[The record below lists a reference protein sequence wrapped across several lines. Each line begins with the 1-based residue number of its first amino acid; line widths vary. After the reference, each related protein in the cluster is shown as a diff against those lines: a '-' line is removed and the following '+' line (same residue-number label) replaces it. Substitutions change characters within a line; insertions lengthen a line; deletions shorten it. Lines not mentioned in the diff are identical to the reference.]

1 MTALRQTYRDQIVA
15 IMDRTLAN
23 EAAPLDAARDAIAAA
38 LRADRL
44 IHVAGS
50 GHSHLIALE
59 VFYRAGGIAAAQA
72 LLDEDLML
80 HRGAERSTLLERESG
95 RAAAVLARHRVSPGD
110 VVIIVSNSGR
120 NAYPVEFAL
129 QARAAG
135 AVTIALTSRQHS
147 TAVAS
152 RHTSGKR
159 LFELADIVLDN
170 GGVPGDAGLQIPG
183 LQIPGLQISGL
194 EVPSLEVPG
203 DAGKMGPTS
212 TIIGVWIL
220 NLLLAEAVA
229 QLAAESISVDVWQSA
244 NADQGDNS
252 AALIARWRTRLH
264 GL

>member
-1 MTALRQTYRDQIVA
+1 MNIHTLPTPTALVDERRMQHNIRRMHSRV
-15 IMDRTLAN
+15 
-23 EAAPLDAARDAIAAA
+23 AA
-38 LRADRL
+38 LGARL
-44 IHVAGS
+44 RPHVKTAKCLAVAQQQMAAGAQ
-50 GHSHLIALE
+50 GIT
-59 VFYRAGGIAAAQA
+59 AGGIAAAQA

-129 QARAAG
+129 LARAAG

-183 LQIPGLQISGL
+183 LQIPGLQL
-194 EVPSLEVPG
+194 PG
-203 DAGKMGPTS
+203 HAGKMGPTS
-212 TIIGVWIL
+212 TIIGVWML

-229 QLAAESISVDVWQSA
+229 QLAAEGISVDVWQSA